1 MQTSR
6 VDCAAFSEEWFD
18 CVSSMSET
26 EFDSGVSDDS
36 DHNELDE
43 EYEMNADLADPESG
57 YLLGKAGIA
66 NHLW

>member
-1 MQTSR
+1 M
-6 VDCAAFSEEWFD
+6 
-18 CVSSMSET
+18 SSMSGT
-26 EFDSGVSDDS
+26 EFDSGESDDS
-36 DHNELDE
+36 DHHELDE